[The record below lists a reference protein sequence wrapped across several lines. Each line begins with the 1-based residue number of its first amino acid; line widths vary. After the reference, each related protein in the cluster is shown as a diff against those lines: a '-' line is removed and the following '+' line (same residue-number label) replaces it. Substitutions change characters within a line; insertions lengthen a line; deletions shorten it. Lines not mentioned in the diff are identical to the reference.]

1 MLPVAALQNS
11 FSFLSHVTQS
21 GFLLDDARLQEVE
34 MSSTFW
40 TLPHTVLQD
49 VYKRIVITYIMFLIL
64 ASDVHQGLLTIHNIN
79 TSRNGRILQGGM
91 QYQNK
96 VQSVIP
102 GLCIL

>member
-1 MLPVAALQNS
+1 MTGGVTGMLPVAALQNS

-49 VYKRIVITYIMFLIL
+49 VYKRILITYIIMIC
-64 ASDVHQGLLTIHNIN
+64 S
-79 TSRNGRILQGGM
+79 
-91 QYQNK
+91 
-96 VQSVIP
+96 
-102 GLCIL
+102 